1 MTRSLRSTVSE
12 SVAWKRRLRSGL
24 SASGVSATKD
34 PRSRPSPLRWR
45 RRSGVA
51 AAPEGRC
58 GPAAAQ
64 ALQSRRQS
72 ARRSAR
78 APMRT
83 VAGPGEG
90 RGSARIGTRPRRDR
104 PGKYFED
111 CGRFQGAAAAER
123 FLQPDCRA
131 VSRPNLG
138 GIGRVRPRSG
148 PSEQA
153 ALGWRNPRAGGAE
166 RSCGGRRANRGAAA
180 GRAAFTV
187 SFYRIQRADRTAG
200 RVGGRTAG
208 SWDIIQHPGSYG
220 TAACCGVRERAS
232 RLRMGWEWRARA
244 SAQQTGPRPAQR

>member
-166 RSCGGRRANRGAAA
+166 RSCGGRRANRGA
-180 GRAAFTV
+180 GRPL
-187 SFYRIQRADRTAG
+187 R
-200 RVGGRTAG
+200 
-208 SWDIIQHPGSYG
+208 
-220 TAACCGVRERAS
+220 S
-232 RLRMGWEWRARA
+232 RFIEANAPTTRLVV
-244 SAQQTGPRPAQR
+244 